1 MGPTAGRVRREEVA
15 GGEACGVGEINVEVE
30 AARRSPDGAMVAEA
44 GGSVAAASSGAGGG
58 RPPRVAGGGRP
69 RV

>member
-30 AARRSPDGAMVAEA
+30 AARRSPDSPMVAGA
-44 GGSVAAASSGAGGG
+44 RGPVTAASSGAGRGRPLQVADGG
-58 RPPRVAGGGRP
+58 RTWV
-69 RV
+69 